1 MPVPMVGVWVVRMV
15 MDQFFV
21 MMFVNVRLC
30 SVPGEIMSVPVMD
43 VMHVGVPMIDRVM
56 DMFMHMAL
64 GQVQYDSRS
73 H

>member
-1 MPVPMVGVWVVRMV
+1 MV

-21 MMFVNVRLC
+21 MMLVNVRLC
-30 SVPGEIMSVPVMD
+30 SVPEEIMSVLVMD
-43 VMHVGVPMIDRVM
+43 VMHVRVSMIDRVM